1 MSEAMAMNCAEAVAH
16 LQDYLK
22 QELTPELTLRLTAH
36 LDRCQGC
43 FVHLR
48 FERNFVARL
57 EAQVTASRCPDGLR
71 RRILHSL
78 RAE

>member
-1 MSEAMAMNCAEAVAH
+1 MREAMAMSCAEAMAL

-22 QELTPELTLRLTAH
+22 RELTPELTLRLTAH

-57 EAQVTASRCPDGLR
+57 QVHVTASRCPDALR